1 MPSDFISL
9 LSSDIDLNSPK
20 SLYSKESV
28 YDLLPKELQLQ
39 PSSAQTD
46 PPTMSQKSGG
56 EAGPPPSAAVASD
69 ATSSTSSPSASSSL
83 AMGVPSSGPS
93 TSSSDHLK
101 VAQHLH
107 STGGDGAGA
116 SEMQGM
122 EGAVS
127 APSRGNSGA
136 NTAAGDIG
144 SGVLSGLGVQQP
156 QNTPSKRRPVLS
168 ISPPPEDLFDDSQMS
183 CQEEP
188 AVSGAPGPDSEHSS
202 SMWADDSVSNFSLI
216 SSISYNDNTEVPR
229 KSRKRTPR
237 QRPGPKPAP
246 PEDSMD
252 VFDADSAK
260 APHFVL
266 SQLGTDK
273 TSPIASSLESG
284 TAVKGGSLSAQFPQR
299 SDGKELKILV
309 QPETQHRA
317 RYLTEGS
324 RGSVKDRTQQGFP
337 TVKLEGVGEPVV
349 LQVFVAN
356 DAGRVKPHGFYQACR
371 VTGRNTTACKEV
383 EIEGT
388 IVIEIPLEPSNDMM
402 LAVDC
407 VGILKLR
414 NADVEARIGVAGSKK
429 KSTRARLAFRVN
441 IPQPDGSVLTLQ
453 VPSSPIL
460 CTQPAGVPEIL
471 KKSLHSCSV
480 RGGEEV
486 FIIGKNFL
494 KGTKVVFQENIADDN
509 SWQAEAEIDM
519 DLFHQNHL
527 IVEVPPFH
535 NQSIT
540 SPVSVGIFVM
550 TNAGRSH
557 EAQPFTYTPESADN
571 SNIRTVKTESP
582 SLVTTC
588 IFDGQI
594 KSMSSERTDCTGQP
608 SKRED
613 TPMEVSSNPP
623 PTDIFKPSTDPLISV
638 QQTLELSPSPHQG
651 GESFQNPMP
660 LQPEDV
666 ELPQA
671 PPVFPSLES
680 LSTIQKQDIA
690 PPTSFP
696 VSGDTTIPPV
706 TPEVPQQFLRDPQES
721 LPTESSNNGGGVVV
735 VAMPQIAA
743 PSQTQPQQSQVPL
756 FPQEGVAQLERAVR
770 ELQAGG
776 NTTLQQVL
784 EAAVAQQQ
792 LNSVLYSPTPSAE
805 SLQQHVQENM
815 NSLRL
820 GTTENSLSQQFQQ
833 HQQLQQQQQ
842 ILGNLQHQQQQQH
855 LQQQQQ
861 QVLNNMQIQQQLILQ
876 PQDQQQ
882 LQQQQIMENIQQQQQ
897 QLQQNQQQ
905 QVLNNIQLQD
915 QQQQN
920 QILTNLQQ
928 HQLQQQQQQQQQQ
941 QNQALSNLQQQQQQL
956 QEQQVLENLQ
966 QHLQAELLQPQIHS
980 SPQVQQPV
988 SLLQQAGELLTIQ
1001 TSFPTQPPS
1010 HTSPPQQL
1018 FQSPRPLAD
1027 NQGSQQ
1033 QVQAALLQNTLTVL
1047 TGCSLSSEQQST
1059 GSALYL
1065 SPNPQPQQQ
1074 QQQQQQLAFI
1084 SSMETSTS
1092 QPQSVSMFQNQPQ
1105 AQLSQMQQQSTPM
1118 EQQQSPQ
1125 QNQQQPPQLPMG
1137 QQSSLFQSIP
1147 NHSQPNPVPQSQL
1160 SQPQQTGLL
1169 LCTTDLNPQAIPP
1182 TILFS
1187 TQTQGPS
1194 PMGSISVGIP
1204 QQDSAEPM
1212 SFQDQSSSGSNTT
1225 STENQQQSLFQE
1237 QQPMQVGPSRIPNS
1251 QPVELFLPQPSLSSL
1266 QTTIGSQEL
1275 NNQAPAPGTT
1285 IFVVQGGVGVVANPG
1300 QQPPEQLF
1308 QTTVGGSVTPQ
1319 GQANLFVF
1327 GIQNDSSQ
1335 LLSSSGATLPPQ
1347 SQAQNS
1353 SHMQPLLDQP
1363 MAQAA
1368 QMQSSLE
1375 NAMQTNTQTALQS
1388 SLQATIESSLP
1399 TQMQTQIQSS
1409 LQNQLQAS
1417 ISASSNMDKIE
1428 DLLETL
1434 QKQ

>member
-20 SLYSKESV
+20 SLYSK
-28 YDLLPKELQLQ
+28 
-39 PSSAQTD
+39 
-46 PPTMSQKSGG
+46 
-56 EAGPPPSAAVASD
+56 D

-83 AMGVPSSGPS
+83 AMGLS
-93 TSSSDHLK
+93 TSSSDHLT
-101 VAQHLH
+101 VSQHLH
-107 STGGDGAGA
+107 STGADGPGA

-122 EGAVS
+122 EAAGS
-127 APSRGNSGA
+127 APSRGGGGGA
-136 NTAAGDIG
+136 SATGGDG
-144 SGVLSGLGVQQP
+144 GTGVLSGLGVQQL

-188 AVSGAPGPDSEHSS
+188 AVAAAACPDSEHSS
-202 SMWADDSVSNFSLI
+202 SMWADDSVSNFSII
-216 SSISYNDNTEVPR
+216 SSASYNDNTEVPR

-237 QRPGPKPAP
+237 QRPGPKPTP

-260 APHFVL
+260 GPHFVL
-266 SQLGTDK
+266 SQLSTDK
-273 TSPIASSLESG
+273 TSSIASSLDSG

-337 TVKLEGVGEPVV
+337 TVKLEGISEPVV

-383 EIEGT
+383 DIDGT
-388 IVIEIPLEPSNDMM
+388 TVIEIPLEPSNDMT

-460 CTQPAGVPEIL
+460 CTQPAGLPEIL
-471 KKSLHSCSV
+471 KKSLHSGSV
-480 RGGEEV
+480 KGGEEV

-494 KGTKVVFQENIADDN
+494 KGTKVIFQENIADDN
-509 SWQAEAEIDM
+509 SWQAEAKIDT

-527 IVEVPPFH
+527 VVTVPPFH
-535 NQSIT
+535 SQSIT

-557 EAQPFTYTPESADN
+557 EAQAFTYTPESADG
-571 SNIRTVKTESP
+571 SSGQTVKTEGA
-582 SLVTTC
+582 SLVNTC

-594 KSMSSERTDCTGQP
+594 KSVSSEQSDCSGQP
-608 SKRED
+608 SKRQED
-613 TPMEVSSNPP
+613 TPMEVSSNPQ
-623 PTDIFKPSTDPLISV
+623 PTDVFKPSPDPLISV
-638 QQTLELSPSPHQG
+638 QQTLELNSSPHPG
-651 GESFQNPMP
+651 GEAFESPMP

-680 LSTIQKQDIA
+680 LSTIQKQEISST
-690 PPTSFP
+690 TSFP

-721 LPTESSNNGGGVVV
+721 LSPESSDIGGTIVV
-735 VAMPQIAA
+735 VAMPQMAA
-743 PSQTQPQQSQVPL
+743 PAQPPPQQTQVDP
-756 FPQEGVAQLERAVR
+756 FPHEGVAQLERAVR

-776 NTTLQQVL
+776 TTTLEQVL
-784 EAAVAQQQ
+784 EVAVAQQQ
-792 LNSVLYSPTPSAE
+792 LNSVLYSPAPSAE

-820 GTTENSLSQQFQQ
+820 GNSDGSLSARQQIQMQQ
-833 HQQLQQQQQ
+833 QQQQQQIQMQQQQQQQQQQIQMQQQYQQQQQ
-842 ILGNLQHQQQQQH
+842 ILEN

-861 QVLNNMQIQQQLILQ
+861 QQQQQLQQQVLSNMQIQQQLMLQ

-882 LQQQQIMENIQQQQQ
+882 LQQQQMMENIQQ

-915 QQQQN
+915 QQQQQN
-920 QILTNLQQ
+920 QI
-928 HQLQQQQQQQQQQ
+928 
-941 QNQALSNLQQQQQQL
+941 LSNLQQQQQ
-956 QEQQVLENLQ
+956 EQQVLEKLQ
-966 QHLQAELLQPQIHS
+966 QQLQAELLQPQIHS
-980 SPQVQQPV
+980 SPQAQQPV

-1001 TSFPTQPPS
+1001 TSFPTPPPS

-1018 FQSPRPLAD
+1018 FQSPQPLAET
-1027 NQGSQQ
+1027 QSSQQ

-1047 TGCSLSSEQQST
+1047 SGGGLGSEQQPT
-1059 GSALYL
+1059 GSTIFL
-1065 SPNPQPQQQ
+1065 STNPQPQQSQ
-1074 QQQQQQLAFI
+1074 QQPQLAFI
-1084 SSMETSTS
+1084 SSMETSSS
-1092 QPQSVSMFQNQPQ
+1092 QPQPVSMFQNQPPT
-1105 AQLSQMQQQSTPM
+1105 QLSQPM

-1125 QNQQQPPQLPMG
+1125 QNQQPPQQLPLG
-1137 QQSSLFQSIP
+1137 QQGTLFQSIP
-1147 NHSQPNPVPQSQL
+1147 NHSQANAVPQNQIA
-1160 SQPQQTGLL
+1160 QPQQTGLL
-1169 LCTTDLNPQAIPP
+1169 LCTSDLLFTTPAQAAPP
-1182 TILFS
+1182 IA
-1187 TQTQGPS
+1187 
-1194 PMGSISVGIP
+1194 SISVGIP
-1204 QQDSAEPM
+1204 QPDAAEPM
-1212 SFQDQSSSGSNTT
+1212 SFQVQSSSGS
-1225 STENQQQSLFQE
+1225 SAAPAANQQQSLFQE
-1237 QQPMQVGPSRIPNS
+1237 QQPMQVTPSSGQVPNS
-1251 QPVELFLPQPSLSSL
+1251 QPVKLFIPQTSLSGL
-1266 QTTIGSQEL
+1266 QGTIGSQEL
-1275 NNQAPAPGTT
+1275 NTEAAAPTTT

-1308 QTTVGGSVTPQ
+1308 QTAVGGTVAPQ
-1319 GQANLFVF
+1319 GQPNLFVF

-1335 LLSSSGATLPPQ
+1335 LLSSSGPNLPAQ
-1347 SQAQNS
+1347 TQAQNS
-1353 SHMQPLLDQP
+1353 GHMQPLLDQP
-1363 MAQAA
+1363 MPQAAPGMHSNLQNTLQA
-1368 QMQSSLE
+1368 QMQTSLE
-1375 NAMQTNTQTALQS
+1375 NALQSNTQTPMQT
-1388 SLQATIESSLP
+1388 SL
-1399 TQMQTQIQSS
+1399 QTQIQSS
-1409 LQNQLQAS
+1409 LQNQMQAT
-1417 ISASSNMDKIE
+1417 ISATSGMDKIE
-1428 DLLETL
+1428 DILESL

>member
-1 MPSDFISL
+1 
-9 LSSDIDLNSPK
+9 
-20 SLYSKESV
+20 
-28 YDLLPKELQLQ
+28 
-39 PSSAQTD
+39 
-46 PPTMSQKSGG
+46 
-56 EAGPPPSAAVASD
+56 
-69 ATSSTSSPSASSSL
+69 
-83 AMGVPSSGPS
+83 MGLS
-93 TSSSDHLK
+93 TSSSDHLT
-101 VAQHLH
+101 VSQHLH
-107 STGGDGAGA
+107 STGADGPGA

-122 EGAVS
+122 EAAGS
-127 APSRGNSGA
+127 APSRGGGGGGA
-136 NTAAGDIG
+136 SATGGDG
-144 SGVLSGLGVQQP
+144 GTGVLSGLGVQQL

-188 AVSGAPGPDSEHSS
+188 AVAAAACPDSEHSS
-202 SMWADDSVSNFSLI
+202 SMWADDSVSNFSII
-216 SSISYNDNTEVPR
+216 SSASYNDNTEVPR

-237 QRPGPKPAP
+237 QRPGPKPTP

-260 APHFVL
+260 GPHFVL
-266 SQLGTDK
+266 SQLSTDK
-273 TSPIASSLESG
+273 TSSIASSLDSG

-337 TVKLEGVGEPVV
+337 TVKLEGISEPVV

-383 EIEGT
+383 DIDGT
-388 IVIEIPLEPSNDMM
+388 TVIEIPLEPSNDMT

-460 CTQPAGVPEIL
+460 CTQPAGLPEIL
-471 KKSLHSCSV
+471 KKSLHSGSV
-480 RGGEEV
+480 KGGEEV

-494 KGTKVVFQENIADDN
+494 KGTKVIFQENIADDN
-509 SWQAEAEIDM
+509 SWQAEAKIDT

-527 IVEVPPFH
+527 VVTVPPFH
-535 NQSIT
+535 SQSIT

-557 EAQPFTYTPESADN
+557 EAQAFTYTPESAD
-571 SNIRTVKTESP
+571 SSSGQTVKTEGA
-582 SLVTTC
+582 SLVNTC

-594 KSMSSERTDCTGQP
+594 KSVSSEQSDCSGQP
-608 SKRED
+608 SKRQED
-613 TPMEVSSNPP
+613 TPMEVSSNPQ
-623 PTDIFKPSTDPLISV
+623 PTDVFKPSPDPLISV
-638 QQTLELSPSPHQG
+638 QQTLELNSSPHPG
-651 GESFQNPMP
+651 GEAFESPMP

-680 LSTIQKQDIA
+680 LGTIQKQEISST
-690 PPTSFP
+690 TSFP

-721 LPTESSNNGGGVVV
+721 LSPESSDNGGTILV
-735 VAMPQIAA
+735 VAMPQMAA
-743 PSQTQPQQSQVPL
+743 PAQPPPQQTQVDP
-756 FPQEGVAQLERAVR
+756 FPHEGVAQLERAVR

-776 NTTLQQVL
+776 TTTLEQVL
-784 EAAVAQQQ
+784 EVAVAQQQ
-792 LNSVLYSPTPSAE
+792 LNSVLYSPAPSAE

-820 GTTENSLSQQFQQ
+820 GNSDGSLSARQQIQMQQ
-833 HQQLQQQQQ
+833 QQQQQQIQMQQQQQQQQIQMQQQQQQQQIQMQQQQQQQQIQMQQQQQQQQIQMQQQYQQQQQ
-842 ILGNLQHQQQQQH
+842 ILEN

-861 QVLNNMQIQQQLILQ
+861 QQQQLQQQVLSNMQIQQQLMLQ

-882 LQQQQIMENIQQQQQ
+882 LQQQQQQQMMENIQQ

-915 QQQQN
+915 QQQQQN
-920 QILTNLQQ
+920 QI
-928 HQLQQQQQQQQQQ
+928 
-941 QNQALSNLQQQQQQL
+941 LSNLQQQQQ
-956 QEQQVLENLQ
+956 EQQVLEKLQ
-966 QHLQAELLQPQIHS
+966 QQLQAELLQPQIHS
-980 SPQVQQPV
+980 SPQAQQPV

-1001 TSFPTQPPS
+1001 TSFPTPPPS

-1018 FQSPRPLAD
+1018 FQSPQPLAET
-1027 NQGSQQ
+1027 QSSQQ

-1047 TGCSLSSEQQST
+1047 SGGGLGSEQQPT
-1059 GSALYL
+1059 GSTIFL
-1065 SPNPQPQQQ
+1065 STNPQPQQSQ
-1074 QQQQQQLAFI
+1074 QQPQLAFI
-1084 SSMETSTS
+1084 SSMETSSS
-1092 QPQSVSMFQNQPQ
+1092 QPQPVSMFQNQPPT
-1105 AQLSQMQQQSTPM
+1105 QLSQPM

-1125 QNQQQPPQLPMG
+1125 QNQQPPQQLPLG
-1137 QQSSLFQSIP
+1137 QQGTLFQRIP
-1147 NHSQPNPVPQSQL
+1147 NHSQANAVPQNQIA
-1160 SQPQQTGLL
+1160 QPQQTGLL
-1169 LCTTDLNPQAIPP
+1169 LCTSDLLFTTPAQAAPP
-1182 TILFS
+1182 IA
-1187 TQTQGPS
+1187 
-1194 PMGSISVGIP
+1194 SISVGIP
-1204 QQDSAEPM
+1204 QPDAAEPM
-1212 SFQDQSSSGSNTT
+1212 SFQVQSSSGS
-1225 STENQQQSLFQE
+1225 SAAPAANQQQSLFQE
-1237 QQPMQVGPSRIPNS
+1237 QQPM
-1251 QPVELFLPQPSLSSL
+1251 
-1266 QTTIGSQEL
+1266 
-1275 NNQAPAPGTT
+1275 
-1285 IFVVQGGVGVVANPG
+1285 QGGVGVVANPG

-1308 QTTVGGSVTPQ
+1308 QTAVGGTVAPQ
-1319 GQANLFVF
+1319 GQPNLFVF

-1335 LLSSSGATLPPQ
+1335 LLSSSGPNLPAQ
-1347 SQAQNS
+1347 TQAQNS
-1353 SHMQPLLDQP
+1353 GHMQPLLDQP
-1363 MAQAA
+1363 MPQAAPGMHSNLQNTLQA
-1368 QMQSSLE
+1368 QMQTSLE
-1375 NAMQTNTQTALQS
+1375 NALQSNTQT
-1388 SLQATIESSLP
+1388 P
-1399 TQMQTQIQSS
+1399 MQTQIQSS
-1409 LQNQLQAS
+1409 LQNQMQAT
-1417 ISASSNMDKIE
+1417 ISATSGMDKIE
-1428 DLLETL
+1428 DILESL